1 MRTKSV
7 LAIHCNGVTPFASPF
22 SRERVRVRVASEH
35 AAIPNPLTS
44 ILFPFGRGEADKCAG
59 V

>member
-1 MRTKSV
+1 V
-7 LAIHCNGVTPFASPF
+7 LAIDCNGVAPFASPF

-44 ILFPFGRGEADKCAG
+44 ILSPFERGEADKTSG

>member
-1 MRTKSV
+1 V
-7 LAIHCNGVTPFASPF
+7 LAIDCNGVAPFASPF

-44 ILFPFGRGEADKCAG
+44 ILSPFERGEADKCIG